1 MLSQKLQDAFNEQ
14 INEELYSAYLYL
26 SMSAVYANRNLNGFA
41 GWMRLQAREEVGH
54 GMRLFDYLLERGG
67 SIQLK
72 AVGQPPVEF
81 GSPLEIMESSL
92 EHERKITGLIHR
104 LYEVAVE
111 ESDYSAQIEIQW
123 FITEQVEEESS
134 IDAIVQR
141 MKMFGADG
149 AALLMVDGQLG
160 ARSTAE

>member
-26 SMSAVYANRNLNGFA
+26 SMSAVCADRNLNGFA
-41 GWMRLQAREEVGH
+41 SWMRLQAQEEVAH

-67 SIQLK
+67 RVELQQ
-72 AVGQPPVEF
+72 VGQPPVEF
-81 GSPLEIMESSL
+81 GSPLEIMEGAL
-92 EHERKITGLIHR
+92 EHEKKVTGLIHR

-111 ESDYSAQIEIQW
+111 EGDYSAQIEIQW
-123 FITEQVEEESS
+123 FITEQVEEENS

-141 MKMFGADG
+141 MKMFGSDG
-149 AALLMVDGQLG
+149 AALLMVDSQLG
-160 ARSTAE
+160 GRSSAE